1 MSLIPIAVKEYF
13 RKAFVGCTL
22 DEVVE
27 ELKKRG
33 VTKVSLSGEGERA
46 LDCFDS
52 PYNFYVRY
60 LAETETGMSVSIKE
74 FADRTYSHNWRK
86 DTNQRLEHR
95 KEVLKKEFGAIE
107 VAVNY
112 LPEKVHPYS
121 D

>member
-1 MSLIPIAVKEYF
+1 MSLIPTAVKEYF
-13 RKAFVGCTL
+13 RKAFIGCTL

-46 LDCFDS
+46 LDSFDS
-52 PYNFYVRY
+52 PYNFYVHY
-60 LAETETGMSVSIKE
+60 LAETKVGIPVSIKE

-86 DTNQRLEHR
+86 DTNQRLERR
-95 KEVLKKEFGAIE
+95 KEVLQKEFGQIE
-107 VAVNY
+107 VAVSY
-112 LPEKVHPYS
+112 LPEKVRPYA